1 MGSSISGAYLRH
13 SANRRRPHLLL
24 REQVGPSRRHAPPTL
39 CTLAKMAD
47 TGRRSPSIVRRDRTL
62 SRLHTVADARRL
74 ARRRVPPVLFDYI
87 DGGAGE
93 ERTLAANREAIEAV
107 GFVPRMGV
115 TAGAPGPDLTTTVLG
130 TPVSM
135 PLLVSPVGFTR
146 MMDPAGDVAGVRA
159 AGAAGTIFT
168 LSSMSGHT
176 IEEVAAAASGA
187 IWFQLYFLGGRSGA
201 EQLVARARDAGYG
214 ALVVTLDTQ
223 IPGNRERDY
232 RYGLSPPLTLD
243 HMTVMKMAPQAATHP
258 WWLLDVVRD
267 RFRLELVNATSIV
280 ADSRTLS
287 VDEALMHWVS
297 EPPLWED
304 FTWLREQFGGPVICK
319 GIVTGDDARRAVDAG
334 VSAIIVSNHGGRQL
348 DGVAAGLPALV
359 EVLEAVGDQVEVLVD
374 GGFRRGADVVRAVA
388 LGARATMIGRPW
400 AYGLA
405 AAGEPG
411 VARVLSIL
419 RQDID
424 RTLRLVGA
432 PSVSLLDRTFVSPPE
447 W

>member
-1 MGSSISGAYLRH
+1 M
-13 SANRRRPHLLL
+13 
-24 REQVGPSRRHAPPTL
+24 
-39 CTLAKMAD
+39 
-47 TGRRSPSIVRRDRTL
+47 
-62 SRLHTVADARRL
+62 HTVADARRL
-74 ARRRVPPVLFDYI
+74 ARRRVPPAVFDYI
-87 DGGAGE
+87 EGGAGE
-93 ERTLAANREAIEAV
+93 ERTVAANREAIEAV

-115 TAGAPGPDLTTTVLG
+115 STGVPGPDLRTTVLG

-146 MMDPAGDVAGVRA
+146 MMDPAGDVAGAHA
-159 AGAAGTIFT
+159 AGAVGTIFT

-176 IEEVAAAASGA
+176 IEEVATAASGP
-187 IWFQLYFLGGRSGA
+187 IWFQLYFLGGRPGA

-223 IPGNRERDY
+223 TPGNRERDY

-243 HMTVMKMAPQAATHP
+243 RKTVMKMAPQAATHP

-267 RFRLELVNATSIV
+267 RFRLDLVNATSVV
-280 ADSRTLS
+280 ADGRTLS
-287 VDEALMHWVS
+287 AGEALLHWLS
-297 EPPLWED
+297 APPLWED
-304 FTWLREQFGGPVICK
+304 FTWLREQFGGPVIGK
-319 GIVTGDDARRAVDAG
+319 GIVTGEDARRAVDAG

-388 LGARATMIGRPW
+388 LGARAAMIGRPW
-400 AYGLA
+400 VYGLA

-432 PSVSLLDRTFVSPPE
+432 PSVDSLDPTFVSPPE

>member
-1 MGSSISGAYLRH
+1 
-13 SANRRRPHLLL
+13 
-24 REQVGPSRRHAPPTL
+24 L

-47 TGRRSPSIVRRDRTL
+47 TGRRSPSIVRGDRTL

-74 ARRRVPPVLFDYI
+74 ARRRVPPVVFDYI

-115 TAGAPGPDLTTTVLG
+115 TAGVPGPDLTTTVLG

-146 MMDPAGDVAGVRA
+146 MMDPAGDVAGARA

-243 HMTVMKMAPQAATHP
+243 HKTVMKMAPQAATHP
-258 WWLLDVVRD
+258 WWLLGVARD
-267 RFRLELVNATSIV
+267 RFAWSL
-280 ADSRTLS
+280 RTPPASSLTA
-287 VDEALMHWVS
+287 AL
-297 EPPLWED
+297 
-304 FTWLREQFGGPVICK
+304 
-319 GIVTGDDARRAVDAG
+319 
-334 VSAIIVSNHGGRQL
+334 
-348 DGVAAGLPALV
+348 
-359 EVLEAVGDQVEVLVD
+359 
-374 GGFRRGADVVRAVA
+374 
-388 LGARATMIGRPW
+388 
-400 AYGLA
+400 
-405 AAGEPG
+405 
-411 VARVLSIL
+411 
-419 RQDID
+419 
-424 RTLRLVGA
+424 
-432 PSVSLLDRTFVSPPE
+432 
-447 W
+447 